1 MPNNAAANSRVLF
14 VDDDAAFLQMVEQAF
29 GSLSKGSWEI
39 HLATDAAKALS
50 VLKEQ
55 PIDLTVLDVNMPG
68 VSGLELLN
76 VLNRDH
82 PDLQKVF
89 LTGLADEQTRITGLE
104 GGAELFL
111 EKPGNLT
118 DMESVFATLDELV
131 RWQKKQGAR
140 GARRPAGLLDVIKME
155 CMSGNS
161 RLFDVFSENARGQIF
176 IKEGVIMHAQA
187 DGRRGQSAFTHL
199 ASQPDAEFNLKQFV
213 DPPER
218 SIDRQWEFLVLEAF
232 RMQEQ
237 LLQVAAEIK
246 AKEAAKHIATPPART
261 TTPPS
266 PARATTTPK
275 PPVAAE
281 PATAAST
288 PALPSLAPP
297 TPQPATKTE
306 PLAPLPP
313 LRMVSPTDGLSAPV
327 VGFELRSPGVLPA
340 PGAPVSVE
348 PAALNPAPALL
359 RLAASGDRSAFRIE
373 EMLVCSKQREVLY
386 EWACAQTDVRVRF
399 IEHISQKFHQAASGL
414 PLGRFDRIEMQSA
427 ESRIVVHF
435 QGDAGL
441 LVRSNTMGLRKSAPA
456 AKSNAS
462 VAVWLNRSSEV
473 SGALA
478 AGVVRGDLTPVTRAI
493 SSELS
498 EEPLN
503 ALFRQIAETFELSNQ
518 WRFSAWQARLIYEG
532 AQVYCVRRTDRSV
545 FGVVLIKEPELLDAE
560 GAEKL
565 IDDCEQYRT
574 S

>member
-1 MPNNAAANSRVLF
+1 MSNSAAANSRVLF

-39 HLATDAAKALS
+39 HVATDAARALT
-50 VLKEQ
+50 VLKEH
-55 PIDLTVLDVNMPG
+55 PVDLTVLDVNMPG
-68 VSGLELLN
+68 VSGLELLG

-82 PDLQKVF
+82 PNLQKVF
-89 LTGLADEQTRITGLE
+89 LTGLADEKARISGLE

-111 EKPGNLT
+111 EKPGNLAG
-118 DMESVFATLDELV
+118 MESVFATLDELV
-131 RWQKKQGAR
+131 RWQRKQGAR
-140 GARRPAGLLDVIKME
+140 GALRPAGLLDVIKME

-161 RLFDVFSENARGQIF
+161 RLFEVFSEIARGQIF
-176 IKEGVIMHAQA
+176 IKDGVITHAQA

-199 ASQPDAEFNLKQFV
+199 ASQPNAEFNLKQFV

-237 LLQVAAEIK
+237 LLQAAAEVK
-246 AKEAAKHIATPPART
+246 AKEAAKNISAAPART
-261 TTPPS
+261 IA
-266 PARATTTPK
+266 PATPK
-275 PPVAAE
+275 PVVASEPAPAASVLSPAPPAPVAP
-281 PATAAST
+281 PA
-288 PALPSLAPP
+288 
-297 TPQPATKTE
+297 PQPAAKTE

-313 LRMVSPTDGLSAPV
+313 LRMVSPSDAPTAPV
-327 VGFELRSPGVLPA
+327 ASREPLSPAVSAA

-348 PAALNPAPALL
+348 PAALNPAPAPL
-359 RLAASGDRSAFRIE
+359 RLAATGDQSAFRIE

-399 IEHISQKFHQAASGL
+399 IEHISQKFHHAASGL

-435 QGDAGL
+435 QGDTGL

-462 VAVWLNRSSEV
+462 VAAWLNRSSEV
-473 SGALA
+473 SGVLA
-478 AGVVRGDLTPVTRAI
+478 AGVVRGDLTPVVRAF

-503 ALFRQIAETFELSNQ
+503 ALLRQIAETFELSNQ
-518 WRFSAWQARLIYEG
+518 WRFSAWQFRLIYEL

-545 FGVVLIKEPELLDAE
+545 FGVLLIKEPELLDAE

-574 S
+574 T

>member
-39 HLATDAAKALS
+39 HVATDAAKALT

-68 VSGLELLN
+68 VSGLELLD

-82 PDLQKVF
+82 PNLQKVF
-89 LTGLADEQTRITGLE
+89 LTGLADEQARITGLE

-111 EKPGNLT
+111 EKPGNLAG
-118 DMESVFATLDELV
+118 MESVFATLDELV

-140 GARRPAGLLDVIKME
+140 GTRRAAGLIDVIKME

-161 RLFDVFSENARGQIF
+161 RLFEVFSENARGQIF
-176 IKEGVIMHAQA
+176 IKEGIIMHAQA

-237 LLQVAAEIK
+237 LLQIAAEIK
-246 AKEAAKHIATPPART
+246 AKEAAKSIPTPPARS
-261 TTPPS
+261 TTPQP

-275 PPVAAE
+275 PAVASE
-281 PATAAST
+281 PAGAAS
-288 PALPSLAPP
+288 APSLPPPAPA
-297 TPQPATKTE
+297 PQPAAKTE
-306 PLAPLPP
+306 SLAPLPP
-313 LRMVSPTDGLSAPV
+313 LRMVSPADTPLAPV
-327 VGFELRSPGVLPA
+327 ASLELSPAASPG

-348 PAALNPAPALL
+348 AAALNPAPALL
-359 RLAASGDRSAFRIE
+359 RLAAPGDPSAFRIE

-399 IEHISQKFHQAASGL
+399 IEHISQKFHQAAPGL
-414 PLGRFDRIEMQSA
+414 PLGRFNRIEMQSA

-435 QGDAGL
+435 QGDTGL

-462 VAVWLNRSSEV
+462 AATWLTRSSEV
-473 SGALA
+473 SGVLA
-478 AGVVRGDLTPVTRAI
+478 AGVVRGDLTPVTRAF

-503 ALFRQIAETFELSNQ
+503 ALFRQIGETFELSNQ

-532 AQVYCVRRTDRSV
+532 AQVYCVRRTDHSV
-545 FGVVLIKEPELLDAE
+545 FGVLLIKEPELLDAE